1 MYIFWALKVACRSKE
16 AIEKVLIMHVSRI
29 SKDEKDKLEAA
40 IILEELHVAL
50 SMSRNKVLD
59 KYGIPIEFYIAL

>member
-1 MYIFWALKVACRSKE
+1 
-16 AIEKVLIMHVSRI
+16 MHVSRI